1 MTEPARTIARALAD
15 GWIWLHVRCEECRH
29 STKPRLEDF
38 TIRQGAMPV
47 TRIADR
53 FRCKACGGRKVVVM
67 IGRWEMTGG
76 QPFPC
81 EVELTNWANGT

>member
-1 MTEPARTIARALAD
+1 MTNQARTIAHALAE

-38 TIRQGAMPV
+38 TIRQGALPV

-53 FRCKACGGRKVVVM
+53 FRCKSCGGRKVAVM
-67 IGRWEMTGG
+67 IGRWEVTGG
-76 QPFPC
+76 QPFPQ
-81 EVELTNWANGT
+81 EVELLSWAERT

>member
-1 MTEPARTIARALAD
+1 
-15 GWIWLHVRCEECRH
+15 
-29 STKPRLEDF
+29 
-38 TIRQGAMPV
+38 MPV

-53 FRCKACGGRKVVVM
+53 FRCKSCGGRKVAVM